1 MWSKYLKPDKTLD
14 YQAVYND
21 MYRIKGG
28 NAKYSREK
36 MYKNITEWYED
47 YKKNGDADTTSV

>member
-1 MWSKYLKPDKTLD
+1 
-14 YQAVYND
+14 